1 MEYKY
6 DDYGRMIS
14 AIDDANSWFWEYDEA
29 GNITHHIGPGN
40 EFWKK
45 YDEQNREIE
54 YRCERRIVTTSYDV
68 DGIAIQTEQTI

>member
-6 DDYGRMIS
+6 DEYGRMVG
-14 AIDDANSWFWEYDEA
+14 AEDGANAWIWEYDA
-29 GNITHHIGPGN
+29 FGNITHHIGPGN

-54 YRCERRIVTTSYDV
+54 YRCGSRIVATTYGV
-68 DGIAIQTEQTI
+68 DGIATQTEQTI